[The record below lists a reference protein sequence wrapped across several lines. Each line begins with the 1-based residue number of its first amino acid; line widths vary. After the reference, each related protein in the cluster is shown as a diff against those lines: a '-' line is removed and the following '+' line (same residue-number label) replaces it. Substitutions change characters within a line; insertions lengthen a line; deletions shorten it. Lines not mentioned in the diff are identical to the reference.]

1 MFESIQPVCALTASD
16 NILSKY
22 NSPQVQSC
30 IDPAPINSLAIKNCV
45 ATVLDNVASSARP
58 PTLRQK
64 IIEKIKSTIIT
75 KKLLINESPTKNI
88 DEPVAVINEKIDM
101 AACKYILSKIESNGD
116 LAEFSI
122 TDKAVLTKIT
132 LFCQKHLD
140 STISKATGYI
150 GIESRYNYK
159 NKIIAR
165 YYTDTGIQNLP
176 ANIRGFLVRE
186 LPCTDLDISSCHP
199 TILQWLASQHSISS
213 PTLDRYC
220 NDKDNFLNEVG
231 TALRIS
237 RQEAKQELL
246 KLLNQ
251 DAARLPKIEKSDLL
265 NNFKRD
271 VAEIQTVLYNDVKY
285 KFIKEFVKVATKAKS
300 KKNDESKPK
309 AYVKKSELE
318 HVPVG
323 KFTSYL
329 MSHIEGNIVLILL
342 DFLSEINIQTI
353 GLFYDGVL
361 LTGDY
366 YKDTSLLREASNYI
380 YAVSGIDL
388 TFTYK
393 PHDDS
398 ITIDP
403 GYKERKYITYDAKK
417 ADFETTHF
425 KVRETYYTTEKD
437 GDFRVSTSKDFIEEH
452 RAVKYYDQKTK
463 SFKSLIKRW
472 MDDENH
478 RTYTAARSLPPAKV
492 KKDLGDTE
500 INMWTPLRVETASFK
515 ESLLHLED
523 TQEIRD
529 AGLKRFRDHVKTIL
543 CDNNDELFRFTEV
556 WIAQMLQYPENKSVM
571 LIFYSSMEGVGKG
584 LFFEFLKAIIGTAKS
599 VATGDPKRDLFSR
612 FNDKLT
618 NKLLILID
626 EANRAAFHQEKERL
640 KVMVTEP
647 TLSVESKGL
656 KTATIDS
663 YHRFLAFTNNYE
675 SVPITERRTVMIKC
689 SNGFKDL
696 KAGGIYYRQLAADFA
711 NDVIIDA
718 LYKHYSTIETFPMI
732 TKEHIPS
739 SSYQIELTRM
749 SEPIVVKWFRKL
761 VNVDLTVGS
770 DGVGL
775 RPWKT
780 NKFLFASYKQFL
792 LVEHPNI
799 NDMTERKW
807 LADFRCK
814 ITDKYKDLIYEKV
827 GRDKSTDRA
836 ARGYQI
842 KHLGDLQREIN
853 GEDGYI
859 SD

>member
-1 MFESIQPVCALTASD
+1 VT
-16 NILSKY
+16 
-22 NSPQVQSC
+22 
-30 IDPAPINSLAIKNCV
+30 
-45 ATVLDNVASSARP
+45 TVLNNIVSSARP
-58 PTLRQK
+58 TPTLRQK
-64 IIEKIKSTIIT
+64 IIEKIKSGLIT
-75 KKLLINESPTKNI
+75 KKLLINEVPSKNI
-88 DEPVAVINEKIDM
+88 DEPVAVINEKIDLS
-101 AACKYILSKIESNGD
+101 ACKYILSKIESSGD
-116 LAEFSI
+116 LTEFNI
-122 TDKAVLTKIT
+122 TDKAVITKIT

-140 STISKATGYI
+140 STISKDTEYI

-165 YYTDTGIQNLP
+165 YYTDTGIQYLP
-176 ANIRGFLVRE
+176 ANIRGFLVKD

-199 TILQWLASQHSISS
+199 TILLWLASQHNISS
-213 PTLDRYC
+213 PTLTRYC
-220 NDKDNFLNEVG
+220 NDKDNFLNEIQI
-231 TALRIS
+231 ALGIS
-237 RQEAKQELL
+237 RQDAKQELL

-271 VAEIQTVLYNDVKY
+271 VSEIQTVLYSDVKY
-285 KFIKEFVKVATKAKS
+285 KFIKEFVRIATKAKS
-300 KKNDESKPK
+300 KSGAKNEEPKPK
-309 AYVKKSELE
+309 AYVKKSESE
-318 HVPVG
+318 HVSVG
-323 KFTSYL
+323 KFTNYL

-342 DFLSEINIQTI
+342 DFLSEINIQTT

-366 YKDTSLLREASNYI
+366 YNDASLRQEASNYI
-380 YAVSGIDL
+380 KAVSGIDL
-388 TFTYK
+388 TFSYK

-398 ITIDP
+398 ITIDA

-417 ADFETTHF
+417 TEFEKTQF

-437 GDFRVSTSKDFIEEH
+437 GDFRVSNSRDFIEEH

-463 SFKSLIKRW
+463 SFKSFIKKW
-472 MDDENH
+472 IDDDNH
-478 RTYTAARSLPPAKV
+478 RNYTAARSLPPAKV
-492 KKDLGDTE
+492 KKELGDTE
-500 INMWTPLRVETASFK
+500 INMWTPLRVESESFK
-515 ESLLHLED
+515 ESLLPLED

-529 AGLKRFRDHVKTIL
+529 AGINRFRDHVKKIL
-543 CDNNDELFRFTEV
+543 CDNNNELFEFAEV
-556 WIAQMLQYPENKSVM
+556 WIAQMLQYPENKSLM

-584 LFFEFLKAIIGTAKS
+584 LFFQFLQAIIGANKA

-612 FNDKLT
+612 FNDKLS

-640 KVMVTEP
+640 KVMITEP
-647 TLSVESKGL
+647 TLSVESKGI
-656 KTATIDS
+656 KTSTIDS

-689 SNGFKDL
+689 GNGFKDL
-696 KAGGIYYRQLAADFA
+696 KAGGIYYRQLAADIA

-718 LYKHYSTIETFPMI
+718 LYKHYNTRPTFPML
-732 TKEHIPS
+732 TKEHIPN
-739 SSYQIELTRM
+739 SSYQNELTRM

-761 VNVDLTVGS
+761 INIELTIGGS
-770 DGVGL
+770 GL
-775 RPWKT
+775 SPWKN
-780 NKFLFASYKQFL
+780 NKFLFASYKRFL
-792 LVEHPNI
+792 SDEHPNI

-814 ITDKYKDLIYEKV
+814 VTDKYKELIDEKL
-827 GRDKSTDRA
+827 GRDKDSGRV
-836 ARGYQI
+836 ARGFQI

-859 SD
+859 ED